1 VLEGLLECAVSE
13 TSASEIAR
21 ALLGI
26 AVFIGI
32 AWAVSEQR
40 RKFPLKPVLIG
51 LAGQFVL
58 ALFLTRVPA
67 VTACFGWLARGVDR
81 IQSSSEVGARFVF
94 GYLSGGPQPFM
105 AAEPAVSS
113 VIFAFRALPAILFV
127 SALSALLWHW
137 KILRWFVSGA
147 AWLFGRLFGVSG
159 PVGVSTSA
167 CIFIGMIEAPL
178 LIRPVL
184 PQLSRGEIF
193 IIMVDGMSVLAG
205 SMMILLGAMLAS
217 RVPNAFSHLLTA
229 ALISTPMAIGLA
241 RAIVPS
247 DSFATTAPLRLEN
260 AYRSSLDAIA
270 HGALFAAKM
279 AANIV
284 ALLIVFVGLVALVD
298 QGLALLPHGDAP
310 LTLAGIFGYVL
321 APVAWFMGVPSA
333 DLQTAGAL
341 LGTKVALNEIV
352 AYGQLVALAPGALS
366 EKGVLIMTYALSS
379 FANIGSVAILIGTLT
394 SMAPDRSVEIVQLGF
409 RALLAALLTTCLTG
423 TTVGILS
430 SIPVLNSL

>member
-1 VLEGLLECAVSE
+1 VAAG
-13 TSASEIAR
+13 EIAR
-21 ALLGI
+21 AFLGI

-32 AWAVSEQR
+32 AWLVSEQR
-40 RKFPLKPVLIG
+40 RAFPLKPILVG
-51 LAGQFVL
+51 VFSQFVL

-67 VTACFGWLARGVDR
+67 VTAFFGWLAKGVDR
-81 IQSSSEVGARFVF
+81 IQSSSEAGARFVF
-94 GYLSGGPQPFM
+94 GYLSGGPQPFVPV
-105 AAEPAVSS
+105 EPALSS
-113 VIFAFRALPAILFV
+113 VVFAFRALPAILFV

-178 LIRPVL
+178 LIRPVF

-193 IIMVDGMSVLAG
+193 TIMVDGMSVLAG

-217 RVPNAFSHLLTA
+217 RVPNAFSHLLIA
-229 ALISTPMAIGLA
+229 ALISTPMAIGLS

-247 DSFATTAPLRLEN
+247 DSAATRAPVKLDN
-260 AYRSSLDAIA
+260 PYRSGLDAIA
-270 HGALFAAKM
+270 HGTLFAAKM
-279 AANIV
+279 AANIA
-284 ALLIVFVGLVALVD
+284 ALLIVFVGLVALID
-298 QGLALLPHGDAP
+298 QLLALLPHADAP
-310 LTLAGIFGYVL
+310 LTLATIFGHLL
-321 APVAWFMGVPSA
+321 APVAWLMGIPSA

-341 LGTKVALNEIV
+341 LGTKIALNEIV

-366 EKGVLIMTYALSS
+366 DKGVLIMTYTLSS

-394 SMAPDRSVEIVQLGF
+394 SMAPDKSVEIVQLGF
-409 RALLAALLTTCLTG
+409 KALLAALLATCLTG

-430 SIPVLNSL
+430 SLLIGPY